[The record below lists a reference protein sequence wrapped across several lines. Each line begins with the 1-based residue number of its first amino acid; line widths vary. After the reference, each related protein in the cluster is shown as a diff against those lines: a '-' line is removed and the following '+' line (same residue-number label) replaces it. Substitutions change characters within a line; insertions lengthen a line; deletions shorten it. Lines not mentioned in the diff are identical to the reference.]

1 MNRPIEEIK
10 GLIKDK
16 KRIIQEEQSKILE
29 LKKEL
34 CQALTE
40 KFTDDTGIK
49 EGDKFK
55 RRENLGVVGK
65 RRIEHL
71 SYGFFV
77 GFGLN
82 SYGNVV
88 FVYADVKKDGTKSK
102 TIHNR
107 EYSSIDFHISEY
119 EKAQD

>member
-10 GLIKDK
+10 ELIEDK
-16 KRIIQEEQSKILE
+16 KSIIQAEQNKILE

-55 RRENLGVVGK
+55 RTEYLGVVGK
-65 RRIEHL
+65 RRCEHL

-107 EYSSIDFHISEY
+107 EYSSYFFRISEY